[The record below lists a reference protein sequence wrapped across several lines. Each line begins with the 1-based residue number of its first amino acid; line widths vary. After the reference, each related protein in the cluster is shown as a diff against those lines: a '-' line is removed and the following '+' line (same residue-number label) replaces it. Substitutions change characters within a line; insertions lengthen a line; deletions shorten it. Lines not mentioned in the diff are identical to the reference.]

1 MSRQGTG
8 ARVAVRIYMEGI
20 HVPNGFVNLSCSG
33 GRNQPASCQLEMV
46 PTNTIRHIMPGTWIH
61 IFVTD
66 PWDQD
71 AKGDLSDFKLL
82 FEGVVIGRGFV
93 RQDDGRNFTIR
104 CAAPEVY
111 WAQAKQYWMN
121 IGSANGDI
129 VDQLAVQTSGGF
141 GRFGKVS
148 TTGTFGYMISK
159 LAFSRKN
166 QEQAEERF
174 LDTLISV
181 LDDIGNVNPY
191 YTNIRNRFRIT
202 DRIVR
207 APAGKTEKL
216 FQLAL
221 LSDFLDGVSGRQSG
235 QTNMVDVVNQLLT
248 PIMHEWVSILAPSYI
263 ETRIFDR
270 DVFGNI
276 KRNKKTVRRR
286 GPRGR
291 TKVDL
296 LDFEPAIDKVVASVM
311 FKPHVYTIDPPSFNT
326 LFPNMYDQM
335 SYEEDF
341 LGETTRLSMRP
352 QLPLISNKVTQG
364 MLIQRPVELEVF
376 TSLVRDPKRRTSQKR
391 TPDGKYADGE
401 SQAPT
406 FTEYDWTTNEER
418 IRGIVF
424 NFQNL
429 APAPSTLTLTD
440 PGARQPDGTRKGGIP
455 KYLQN
460 VASYEYYKSKF
471 MARQSSLQGPFNM
484 RPVPGFP
491 MTVLDDS
498 ESQLNLI
505 CYLDNIQHNI
515 DAQGS
520 AMTRYTISYP
530 RILGEVDYN
539 RPRFTKG
546 FNADGQLD
554 LSLFRDEEGGFDFAS
569 IFEGENQ
576 PPVPEWFD
584 ESFRNTR
591 DLDVTYRKWFGE
603 DAGVLQNRL
612 FENEGE
618 GTLQAVIDAAVETFN
633 IEGIEDSLL
642 DKTFASIG
650 AAAEAFK
657 EKAKEFEE
665 LLEKNENI
673 PIAEAVEA
681 LNDKYRIAR
690 GVSKEF
696 EEAADFTKRSFTKID
711 EAFAFVGASPREF
724 ADRIS
729 ADDSEKDRIA
739 TFETNPTAG
748 RVIDYKTAR
757 LDNFV
762 GDTSAGSGFSGKA
775 EGDTFEFD
783 LGGEDEDLAAPTE
796 QALQRMSGA
805 FPLFDTRIHTGTET
819 SDQKV
824 RNAVAREERGK
835 SDRARYDGRPLMFDF
850 EFRLWQQSLFEAG
863 LTPSEEEIAEN
874 AELGDY
880 TVQDGPGNIVRP
892 RTPSEQA
899 AATIARRENLETK
912 RQRREARRK
921 RTGHDP
927 APSKCPNMPPNKAA
941 PTGDGLEQGEKLP
954 LPQPLSEKQ
963 VVDLR
968 RSVVEAYNEELGRT
982 RGFTG

>member
-1 MSRQGTG
+1 
-8 ARVAVRIYMEGI
+8 MEGI
-20 HVPNGFVNLSCSG
+20 YVPNGFVRLSCSG
-33 GRNQPASCQLEMV
+33 GRNQPANCQLEMV

-82 FEGVVIGRGFV
+82 FEGVVIGRGFT

-104 CAAPEVY
+104 CASPEVY

-121 IGSANGDI
+121 TGNANGDI
-129 VDQLAVQTSGGF
+129 VDQLVIQTSGGY

-148 TTGTFGYMISK
+148 TTGTFGYMISR
-159 LAFSRKN
+159 LAFSKKN

-174 LDTLISV
+174 IDTLVSV

-191 YTNIRNRFRIT
+191 YTNARNRFRIT

-216 FQLAL
+216 FQLAF
-221 LSDFLDGVSGRQSG
+221 LSDFLDGISGRQSG
-235 QTNMVDVVNQLLT
+235 QTNLVDVVNQLLT
-248 PIMHEWVSILAPSYI
+248 PIMHEWISILAPSYI

-276 KRNKKTVRRR
+276 KRNRKTVKRR

-291 TKVDL
+291 TKVEL
-296 LDFEPAIDKVVASVM
+296 LDFEPAIDKIVASVM

-352 QLPLISNKVTQG
+352 QLPLINNKLTQA
-364 MLIQRPVELEVF
+364 MLIQRPAELEVF
-376 TSLVRDPKRRTSQKR
+376 TSLVQDPKRKTSKKR
-391 TPDGKYADGE
+391 TPDGKYADGAG
-401 SQAPT
+401 QAPT

-418 IRGIVF
+418 VRGIVF
-424 NFQNL
+424 NFMNL
-429 APAPSTLTLTD
+429 APAPSTLTLAG
-440 PGARQPDGTRKGGIP
+440 PGEKQPDGERKGGIP

-491 MTVLDDS
+491 ITILDDS
-498 ESQLNLI
+498 EARLNLI
-505 CYLDNIQHNI
+505 AYLDNIQHDI
-515 DAQGS
+515 DAAGS

-539 RPRFTKG
+539 RPKFTKG
-546 FNADGQLD
+546 FNAKNKLD

-569 IFEGENQ
+569 IFEGSNQ

-591 DLDVTYRKWFGE
+591 DLDITYRKWFGE

-612 FENEGE
+612 FEEEGE
-618 GTLQAVIDAAVETFN
+618 ATPKVVLNAMTEAFK
-633 IEGIEDSLL
+633 IEGLKGSPL
-642 DKTFASIG
+642 DKVAASIG
-650 AAAEAFK
+650 AASRAFK
-657 EKAKEFEE
+657 EKEEEFEE

-673 PIAEAVEA
+673 SIEDAVEE
-681 LNDKYRIAR
+681 LNNKYRIAR

-696 EEAADFTKRSFTKID
+696 EEASDFTKRSFTKID
-711 EAFAFVGASPREF
+711 EAFAFIGATSIEF
-724 ADRIS
+724 ADKVS
-729 ADDSEKDRIA
+729 SDASDEDRIV
-739 TFETNPTAG
+739 TFEDNPTSG
-748 RVIDYKTAR
+748 RVVDYKTAR
-757 LDNFV
+757 LDHFV

-775 EGDTFEFD
+775 EGDTFEYD
-783 LGGEDEDLAAPTE
+783 LGGDDEDLKAPTD

-805 FPLFDTRIHTGTET
+805 FPIFDTIIHTGTET

-824 RNAVAREERGK
+824 RNAIAREQSGK
-835 SDRARYDGRPLMFDF
+835 SDRARYDGRPMMFDF
-850 EFRLWQQSLFEAG
+850 EFRLWQESLFNAG
-863 LTPSEEEIAEN
+863 KTPSQEDIAKN
-874 AELGDY
+874 AEQADY
-880 TVQDGPGNIVRP
+880 VVVDGKGNFVRP
-892 RTPSEQA
+892 RTPKEQA
-899 AATIARRENLETK
+899 AATAARLETIET
-912 RQRREARRK
+912 RRRRRKTRRK
-921 RTGHDP
+921 RTGP
-927 APSKCPNMPPNKAA
+927 EQAA
-941 PTGDGLEQGEKLP
+941 PTGDGLEQGEKMP
-954 LPQPLSEKQ
+954 LSQPLSEKQ

-968 RSVVEAYNEELGRT
+968 RSVVEAYNEELGKT